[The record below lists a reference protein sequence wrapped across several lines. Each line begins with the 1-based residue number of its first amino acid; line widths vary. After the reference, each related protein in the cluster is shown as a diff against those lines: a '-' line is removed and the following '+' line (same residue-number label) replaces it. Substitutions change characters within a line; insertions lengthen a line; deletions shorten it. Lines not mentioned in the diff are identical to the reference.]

1 MTPSAAFSNDLGVV
15 GEAKRFLD
23 KAAFDVVG
31 GLTGLKESR
40 LFFVGESTR
49 MLAALSSTFLRFKDS
64 EGRLFFCP
72 KIETSIRQSNN
83 VEQMHSKSK
92 RRKPVFNVTYHVP
105 WWGDHQ
111 VIWAAHAPTFDAPTL
126 TIN

>member
-31 GLTGLKESR
+31 GLTGLKKGHP
-40 LFFVGESTR
+40 FPVGESTR

-64 EGRLFFCP
+64 EGRLFF
-72 KIETSIRQSNN
+72 
-83 VEQMHSKSK
+83 VH
-92 RRKPVFNVTYHVP
+92 H
-105 WWGDHQ
+105 
-111 VIWAAHAPTFDAPTL
+111 
-126 TIN
+126 